1 MAGPLKLLNRGEW
14 ASEAVQFEMND
25 IEYQEFITSLDFR
38 RQRYIILATIDGNHT
53 TAKYLLIEGNK
64 VLIYL
69 NNEAESVTGFPR
81 PRLRQADK
89 PVETVTSLG
98 EKR

>member
-1 MAGPLKLLNRGEW
+1 LKVLNSGEW

-25 IEYQEFITSLDFR
+25 IEYQEFLTSLEFR
-38 RQRYIILATIDGNHT
+38 RQRYIVLATIDGNHT

-64 VLIYL
+64 VLVYL
-69 NNEAESVTGFPR
+69 NNEAESVTGLPR
-81 PRLRQADK
+81 PRLRQTDK